1 MQEWAQDKIPG
12 SLSGRK
18 KGEEIVAI
26 YSFQAEY
33 GGEFYVSFP
42 IQGSGAFMYYR
53 AYLSVQAVHRSCY
66 TCMLLE
72 LGWEKAVRPKN
83 I

>member
-42 IQGSGAFMYYR
+42 I
-53 AYLSVQAVHRSCY
+53 
-66 TCMLLE
+66 
-72 LGWEKAVRPKN
+72 
-83 I
+83 